1 MRWAG
6 SACSPWREPALPGL
20 VVDKFL
26 LGRAFC
32 AGCALGV
39 NNVKFITLFQK
50 RVSAQSKG
58 SFFALMQALLTFTF
72 PAAFLLFGLLAE
84 RLSPPGVCLLQ
95 AAGIAA
101 LSLFFFRLSRS
112 IGASH

>member
-1 MRWAG
+1 MLAMAAG
-6 SACSPWREPALPGL
+6 LALPGL
-20 VVDKFL
+20 IVHTGLFL
-26 LGRAFC
+26 AALFC

-39 NNVKFITLFQK
+39 NNVKFLTLFQE
-50 RVSAQSKG
+50 RVSPERKG

-84 RLSPPGVCLLQ
+84 RISPPGVCLVQ

-101 LSLFFFRLSRS
+101 LSLFFFRLSTISGVKIEWAR
-112 IGASH
+112 